1 MPPPLHRQP
10 LYPADLTAGRQARRW
25 ADRPPEGALCV
36 RAGHKQRL
44 EEAGLLWQ
52 PPLDIAE
59 AGLGSQA
66 SQPVLAEGPVGRAT
80 RPDAPFSAFREEL
93 EVLQVVVLAVL
104 VPPM

>member
-1 MPPPLHRQP
+1 MPPSLRCRPLST
-10 LYPADLTAGRQARRW
+10 ADLTAGRRDGGAS
-25 ADRPPEGALCV
+25 RPPAEALCV

-104 VPPM
+104 VPPMR